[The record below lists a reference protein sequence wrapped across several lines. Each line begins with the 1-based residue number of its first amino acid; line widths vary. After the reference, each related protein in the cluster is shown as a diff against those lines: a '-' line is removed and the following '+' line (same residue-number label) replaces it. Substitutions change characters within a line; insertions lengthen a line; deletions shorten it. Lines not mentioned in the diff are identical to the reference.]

1 MITIKDL
8 QFTEQSHGGIGVA
21 FKTRS
26 RLTISIQAG
35 SGLYSHPKNSD
46 FNRQEDYTHFE
57 VAIFNI
63 KGDYVTNDWLNCKGD
78 QVYGY
83 ASRAL
88 INAIIYQL
96 ER

>member
-35 SGLYSHPKNSD
+35 SG
-46 FNRQEDYTHFE
+46 
-57 VAIFNI
+57 
-63 KGDYVTNDWLNCKGD
+63 
-78 QVYGY
+78 
-83 ASRAL
+83 
-88 INAIIYQL
+88 
-96 ER
+96 